1 MNSNKDNVFT
11 LIPVEHLI
19 MNSIDRLGDY
29 LVISIPFLQDD
40 YYDCAVELSE
50 EEERLV
56 KILKNN
62 QEIKV
67 LLSDLQYCSLFIRK
81 KVEDMSVES
90 IIFDVERS
98 CDFLAI
104 SQYRY
109 DRKE

>member
-56 KILKNN
+56 NILMR
-62 QEIKV
+62 QSR
-67 LLSDLQYCSLFIRK
+67 LSSL
-81 KVEDMSVES
+81 D
-90 IIFDVERS
+90 
-98 CDFLAI
+98 
-104 SQYRY
+104 
-109 DRKE
+109 

>member
-50 EEERLV
+50 EEERLG
-56 KILKNN
+56 
-62 QEIKV
+62 
-67 LLSDLQYCSLFIRK
+67 F
-81 KVEDMSVES
+81 
-90 IIFDVERS
+90 
-98 CDFLAI
+98 
-104 SQYRY
+104 
-109 DRKE
+109 

>member
-1 MNSNKDNVFT
+1 
-11 LIPVEHLI
+11 

-56 KILKNN
+56 KILKSN

-67 LLSDLQYCSLFIRK
+67 LLSDLQYCSLFI
-81 KVEDMSVES
+81 
-90 IIFDVERS
+90 
-98 CDFLAI
+98 
-104 SQYRY
+104 
-109 DRKE
+109 